1 MAVTPTT
8 FEGYLKYIEGALQD
22 TLPNFAV
29 LQRDFPFDS
38 AKRVG
43 RKFIYPVVLRGP
55 QGFTYAR
62 TGTASKTA
70 YTLNDPITAE
80 TQEVEL
86 EGSEMTLQE
95 DIAIGMLKAAQNPDA
110 SFAPIVPKTLQLMR
124 EASQFRLEL
133 ELLYGRYSY
142 GIGAVESVAD
152 VSASDICTVVISK
165 ATWAGGI
172 WARMENANV
181 DVYDDDGDPKRNTSG
196 TVTVAAVEPAT
207 RTLTLTGT
215 EAELD
220 TIAAGDFLVPR
231 GWAGATYV
239 AAGTS
244 ANCFHGLAATLGHIS
259 GSLHGVDASTYS
271 MWKGNRASAGSAKA
285 TLKKLLDV
293 DGYAAAR
300 GATEDMNSYLNNFVW
315 NDIANDA
322 MLLRQLG
329 PESRRDVELGTDRI
343 TFIANGRKLSLVPH
357 PMVMAGHV
365 LSCTPSAF
373 KRVGES
379 DLVSLWDASDMMH
392 LESKNAVRFRNF
404 SSQCLVPL
412 EGPSRGHELYDVVP
426 EGLA

>member
-29 LQRDFPFDS
+29 LQRAFPFDT

-70 YTLNDPITAE
+70 YTLNDPVTAE
-80 TQEVEL
+80 TQEAEL

-110 SFAPIVPKTLQLMR
+110 SYAPIVPKTLQLMR
-124 EASQFRLEL
+124 EACQFRLEL

-142 GIGAVESVAD
+142 GIGAVESVVDGGAGT
-152 VSASDICTVVISK
+152 CTVVISR

-172 WARMENANV
+172 WARMENAYI
-181 DVYDDDGDPKRNTSG
+181 DVYDDDGDPIRNAATIQ
-196 TVTVAAVEPAT
+196 VTGVDPAT

-220 TIAAGDFLVPR
+220 TIVAGDIIVPR

-244 ANCFHGLAATLGHIS
+244 SNCFHGLAKTLGHTS
-259 GSLHGVDASTYS
+259 GDLHSIDASSYS

-300 GATEDMNSYLNNFVW
+300 GATEDMESYLNNFVW

-329 PESRRDVELGTDRI
+329 QESRREVELGTDKI

-357 PMVMAGHV
+357 PMVMSGHI

-379 DLVSLWDASDMMH
+379 DLVSLWDAQDMMH